1 MILIAKNPLY
11 LARVRRT
18 QFFSV
23 AKDGASRK
31 PASADAHTSVRQSPR
46 FRLSP
51 VRQSSPNDGESAD
64 MASVQT
70 LSTIESTI
78 DGRIAII
85 TLNRPDV
92 RNAVNES
99 LRAEFVAAIAAVA
112 SDDRVRAVVLTGNGP
127 AFCAGGDLAAMQQ
140 NLGAAAGQLAF
151 NGWQR
156 QRRLHE
162 AVDALHRLTKPT
174 IAAVNGPAVGLGCDL
189 ALCCDFILAAEQASF
204 AMSFILRGLIPDG
217 GGLYFLPRRVG
228 LARAKELIFTGRRV
242 EAKEALAI
250 GLVDRVTSSSDAS
263 RRGARLG
270 GSAQPGLDRGARA
283 HQGNPQQNIRAR
295 RRGRVRAWPA
305 GAGDLLYDR
314 RAPRSREGISRKDD
328 TIKDDTIDA
337 YRLPTRDALRL
348 VARPRGSPRIGLSSR
363 APPRRRI
370 DREPG

>member
-1 MILIAKNPLY
+1 
-11 LARVRRT
+11 
-18 QFFSV
+18 
-23 AKDGASRK
+23 
-31 PASADAHTSVRQSPR
+31 
-46 FRLSP
+46 
-51 VRQSSPNDGESAD
+51 

-250 GLVDRVTSSSDAS
+250 GLVDRVTSPATLL
-263 RRGARLG
+263 AE
-270 GSAQPGLDRGARA
+270 ARA
-283 HQGNPQQNIRAR
+283 WADQLSQGSIAALALTKEILNRTFELGDEDVFAL
-295 RRGRVRAWPA
+295 GRQAQA
-305 GAGDLLYDR
+305 ICYTTDEH
-314 RAPRSREGISRKDD
+314 REAVKAFLAK
-328 TIKDDTIDA
+328 T
-337 YRLPTRDALRL
+337 TR
-348 VARPRGSPRIGLSSR
+348 
-363 APPRRRI
+363 
-370 DREPG
+370 